1 MQKVMKKMW
10 HRKKG
15 FTLVELLIVVA
26 IIGILVGIAIPN
38 FLGARIR
45 ARVAK
50 SYADLDAIAKANEM
64 YFVDNGEYTDTTSQL
79 APTYVASGTMT
90 DPWGDPYKI
99 YTSPSTSPTM
109 YLIVGY
115 GPDQNN
121 DVTSGDISWAEADRV
136 RGAIGGPEGA
146 DSGYGINKYNGT
158 TGDWYNPAQG
168 VDSQGDLG
176 YGSG

>member
-1 MQKVMKKMW
+1 M
-10 HRKKG
+10 
-15 FTLVELLIVVA
+15 VVA

-64 YFVDNGEYTDTTSQL
+64 YFVDNGYYTDTTSEL
-79 APTYVASGTMT
+79 APAYVGSGTMT
-90 DPWGDPYKI
+90 DPWNNPYTI
-99 YTSPSTSPTM
+99 YTSPDGTSSTM

-115 GPDQNN
+115 GPDQNS
-121 DVTSGDISWAEADRV
+121 DVTSSNISWAQANRV
-136 RGAIGGPEGA
+136 RGALGGPEGA
-146 DSGYGINKYNGT
+146 NPAYNITWYDPANGLT
-158 TGDWYNPAQG
+158 STGDI
-168 VDSQGDLG
+168 G